1 MYINWEKRLI
11 YLASPRTA
19 SVATSDALLQTG
31 FVRFKGHHGGM
42 ERAGSLDRTSFTTFT
57 TVRNHWDTVISWMFW
72 NHHGPSF
79 SIRSIEKA
87 LAEAESWITYHRLF
101 SLHLDHADIVW
112 RYETLRQDMD
122 TTLAKYNLVA
132 PPLARKNVSGGRS
145 SQDYHDYYTPETQEY
160 VHTRFKDEIERLGYT
175 F

>member
-1 MYINWEKRLI
+1 MYINWEARLI

-42 ERAGSLDRTSFTTFT
+42 ERAGSLDRASFTTFT

-72 NHHGPSF
+72 SRRSPPF
-79 SIRSIEKA
+79 SIRDVEKA
-87 LAEAESWITYHRLF
+87 LAEAESWITYHQLF
-101 SLHLDHADIVW
+101 SLHLNDAQILW
-112 RYETLRQDMD
+112 RYETLQQDMD
-122 TTLAKYNLVA
+122 AFLAKYDLVV
-132 PPLARKNVSGGRS
+132 PPLERRNVSGGRS
-145 SQDYHDYYTPETQEY
+145 TKDYHDYYTPETQAY
-160 VHTRFKDEIERLGYT
+160 VAERFKDEIARLGYT